1 MKWTSIAA
9 IYLLFWVMSAFV
21 VMPFFVRTAEE
32 EGVTPKPG
40 HAESAPHH
48 FHPWRIVMTTTLV
61 STTAFGLYYA
71 NYVYGWI
78 SAESFNVF
86 G

>member
-32 EGVTPKPG
+32 EGVAPLPG

-48 FHPWRIVMTTTLV
+48 FHPWRITITTTLV
-61 STTAFGLYYA
+61 SALAFGLYYA

-78 SAESFNVF
+78 SAESFNFF